1 MDLQTGAM
9 LVGIDA
15 WRLSLKA
22 GPSPSLDQVS
32 HGSCALI
39 RLDVSLDTAHP

>member
-22 GPSPSLDQVS
+22 GPSLDQVS